1 MSEKCENK
9 NGEGDCQEWPQDGE
23 LKANMNK
30 TLNTLK
36 RVSENGGDE
45 RVYAYVLTTVKVDR
59 HGGFVQTGSA
69 PNFQGGFITLCT
81 CMRQMRTYRKADAWK
96 DVWIAGFTGVNILG
110 DHRNYLFYLLRVKEA
125 FHSHK
130 ELWDWLDS
138 TVKKAKN
145 ASRYKFDEVYE
156 PLPNLTDSFDRNQ
169 YCEPIKE
176 PKHVHFK
183 NDQWFKDIDYIN
195 TKTKRRPALLVG
207 APDYSFLWSRPK
219 IYFNDKLPRTMYLD
233 NIREF
238 ITKLANDSDQRR
250 QAPPMQSSAAVP
262 D

>member
-1 MSEKCENK
+1 MSEKCEDK
-9 NGEGDCQEWPQDGE
+9 NSEEVCQEWPKDGE

-36 RVSENGGDE
+36 RVSENGDE
-45 RVYAYVLTTVKVDR
+45 VVYAYVLTTVKADG

-81 CMRQMRTYRKADAWK
+81 CKHWMRTWRTADAWK

-110 DHRNYLFYLLRVKEA
+110 DRRNYLFYLLRVQEA

-145 ASRYKFDEVYE
+145 ASRHKCGDVYE
-156 PLPNLTDSFDRNQ
+156 PTPNLTDSFDPNH
-169 YCEPIKE
+169 YCGPIKE

-183 NDQWFKDIDYIN
+183 NNDWFKDIDYRN

-207 APDYSFLWSRPK
+207 VPDYSFLWSRPK
-219 IYFNDKLPRTMYLD
+219 IYFKDKLPRTKNWD
-233 NIREF
+233 NIGEF
-238 ITKLANDSDQRR
+238 ISFIGE
-250 QAPPMQSSAAVP
+250 
-262 D
+262 